1 MKETIFNGS
10 AGEYFKIWIT
20 NLFLTI
26 ITFGIYSAWAEVINK
41 KYIYQNI
48 TIDGHRF
55 DYVAKPIQILKGRAI
70 GLMLLFLVGILSVFN
85 PMLYVLSL
93 IALFIATPW
102 LINKSLSFRLRM
114 TTYRG
119 VSFDFRGNYKETF
132 LYFMLLPILSIFT
145 LFITLPLF
153 QKFGA
158 EYSINNYSFGQKTF
172 KSKLNAKEFYKAYLF
187 IGIVFFVISSLSGF
201 IFYLFPYAGI
211 VILPLSYI
219 ALIVSFSSIW
229 TSIIRNHTFNNSEL
243 DGIATFDSKMDIVAY
258 TKILFTNVLALLF
271 SLGLAY
277 PWVAIRNIKYLS
289 NATSSDFN
297 DGVDSVINNSIKND
311 SAVLDEVAGA
321 FDVQL

>member
-70 GLMLLFLVGILSVFN
+70 GLMLLLLVGILSVFN

-172 KSKLNAKEFYKAYLF
+172 KSKLNAKEFYKANLF

-211 VILPLSYI
+211 VILPLS
-219 ALIVSFSSIW
+219 FSS
-229 TSIIRNHTFNNSEL
+229 
-243 DGIATFDSKMDIVAY
+243 
-258 TKILFTNVLALLF
+258 
-271 SLGLAY
+271 
-277 PWVAIRNIKYLS
+277 
-289 NATSSDFN
+289 
-297 DGVDSVINNSIKND
+297 
-311 SAVLDEVAGA
+311 
-321 FDVQL
+321 